1 MGVTRK
7 IVTKGNGT
15 DKPKKGDTVTIEYT
29 GNLYDEAKGSKN
41 DFRGKQFDTS
51 KGRGPFKTEIG
62 VGKVIKG
69 TSHFECKQTKSRW
82 LTHTGWDEGVTDMS
96 LGEKSILT
104 ISGYE
109 HASQG
114 TDANCHVLEEIPCQM
129 ANASQNTVTMPM
141 VTDIFIGC
149 PT

>member
-7 IVTKGNGT
+7 IISKGNGA
-15 DKPKKGDTVTIEYT
+15 DRPKAGDAVTIEYT

-69 TSHFECKQTKSRW
+69 
-82 LTHTGWDEGVTDMS
+82 WDEGVTEMT

-109 HASQG
+109 HTSQG
-114 TDANCHVLEEIPCQM
+114 TEAKFHVREETRCQM
-129 ANASQNTVTMPM
+129 ANTSQTYSDYAYGEREVELKAINDRKV
-141 VTDIFIGC
+141 
-149 PT
+149 

>member
-7 IVTKGNGT
+7 IITKGNGT
-15 DKPKKGDTVTIEYT
+15 DRPKKGDSVTIEYT
-29 GNLYDEAKGSKN
+29 GNLYDEANSKN

-69 TSHFECKQTKSRW
+69 
-82 LTHTGWDEGVTDMS
+82 WDEGVTEMS

-104 ISGYE
+104 ISGDY
-109 HASQG
+109 AYG
-114 TDANCHVLEEIPCQM
+114 DRGFPGLIPP
-129 ANASQNTVTMPM
+129 NASLVFEVELKAIN
-141 VTDIFIGC
+141 DKKA
-149 PT
+149 